1 MATKIEIVS
10 VELKNGGDTLEVIK
24 REPSNAMYA
33 CNPPKK
39 VPDKLTKE
47 IYVVCWGKIV
57 LSKTEYGM
65 VIPAEVI
72 SEKFQFDN

>member
-1 MATKIEIVS
+1 MFTKIEIVS
-10 VELKNGGDTLEVIK
+10 VEIKNGGDTLEVIK

-47 IYVVCWGKIV
+47 IYSVVDGKIV
-57 LSKTEYGM
+57 LLKTENGI
-65 VIPAEVI
+65 VVPAEI
-72 SEKFQFDN
+72 IPEKFQF